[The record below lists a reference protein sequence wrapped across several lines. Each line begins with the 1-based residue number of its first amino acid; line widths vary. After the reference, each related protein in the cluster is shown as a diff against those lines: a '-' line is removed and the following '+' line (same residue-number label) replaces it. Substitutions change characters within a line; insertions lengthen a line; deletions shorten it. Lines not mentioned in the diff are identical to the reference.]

1 MSTSSGSPAPA
12 SDPLAARAA
21 QLARAHSAHGELELL
36 FVRQIASAEATFLS
50 LERALARLAHRPRLD
65 ARSEARLERLT
76 RAQARAQR
84 ILTTALKELYA
95 LQARRAAAQLNPAAQ
110 PAVALAIAPAI
121 APAAAHLTSRLLAD
135 PAFLSQ
141 HARQLLPAKPVNKPA
156 RRSRPLTRTAA

>member
-1 MSTSSGSPAPA
+1 MSTSSVSPAPA
-12 SDPLAARAA
+12 SDPFAARAA
-21 QLARAHSAHGELELL
+21 QLAREHSAHGELELL

-84 ILTTALKELYA
+84 ILTTALKELHA
-95 LQARRAAAQLNPAAQ
+95 LQALRAAP
-110 PAVALAIAPAI
+110 LASAPAT
-121 APAAAHLTSRLLAD
+121 ATLTARLLAD

-141 HARQLLPAKPVNKPA
+141 HARQLLPAKPVHQPA

>member
-1 MSTSSGSPAPA
+1 MSTSSGSPAHA

-21 QLARAHSAHGELELL
+21 QLAREHSAHGELELL

-95 LQARRAAAQLNPAAQ
+95 LQVRRAAAQLNPAAQ
-110 PAVALAIAPAI
+110 PAIAI

-135 PAFLSQ
+135 PVFLSQ

-156 RRSRPLTRTAA
+156 RRPRPLTRTAA